1 MLRVAL
7 GLSQWDQWLRWDI
20 QLLVSLQL
28 LVRLLHNAR
37 TGVKFA
43 QKLNWSVKTREC
55 YGVNKKR
62 LSEGGIEPVTVWIKD
77 GNFNPKTGRD
87 IILKIHPATLL
98 AD

>member
-1 MLRVAL
+1 MGSMTAMRHTIT
-7 GLSQWDQWLRWDI
+7 GEFTI
-20 QLLVSLQL
+20 IFT
-28 LVRLLHNAR
+28 R

-55 YGVNKKR
+55 YGMNKKR

-87 IILKIHPATLL
+87 IILKNHPATLHL
-98 AD
+98 N